1 LSHRPR
7 KRFSQKCCPEWFFCR
22 LCGVREVC
30 TKAVDDIVDI
40 QIVAAITLAR
50 SG

>member
-7 KRFSQKCCPEWFFCR
+7 KRFGQNCCPEWYFCVF
-22 LCGVREVC
+22 CGVRELGMR
-30 TKAVDDIVDI
+30 AVDDFADI